1 MFCFKQG
8 AKAYYVRQRL
18 FSDFRKWKKT
28 VKKQVKDANRFLK
41 NLLSIQ
47 NTAICLSFLAVSTG
61 LWDLMDLIAYCTKKR
76 LIRRRTPFKK
86 AIQHAIRQQLRK
98 IVCWWRVR
106 VEQAIKFK
114 LKLLQNK
121 RRESWAHSNRTQL
134 SVRSCGDS
142 FRNLKSEIQ
151 NVLLRNEI
159 RY

>member
-1 MFCFKQG
+1 MEKNSQETG
-8 AKAYYVRQRL
+8 QRCQQVFEESSLHSEHSYL
-18 FSDFRKWKKT
+18 FE
-28 VKKQVKDANRFLK
+28 
-41 NLLSIQ
+41 LSSGF
-47 NTAICLSFLAVSTG
+47 NWTLG
-61 LWDLMDLIAYCTKKR
+61 LMDLFAYCTKKR
-76 LIRRRTPFKK
+76 LIRRQTPFNK
-86 AIQHAIRQQLRK
+86 ASQHAIRQQLRK

-159 RY
+159 RN